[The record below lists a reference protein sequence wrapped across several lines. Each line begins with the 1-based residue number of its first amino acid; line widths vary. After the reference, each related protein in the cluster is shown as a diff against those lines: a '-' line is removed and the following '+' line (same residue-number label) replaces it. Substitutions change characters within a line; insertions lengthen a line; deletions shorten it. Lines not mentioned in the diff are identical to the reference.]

1 VPERDET
8 NDEGGGGRPFWSGML
23 SFGLVSVPVD
33 LLPAHS
39 SSRAPL
45 RMLDADGT
53 PLARRYFCPADEQE
67 VDADQLERGYELDD
81 GTIVVV
87 TDEELEAQAPKKSR
101 EIDLRRFVD
110 RDSIDPLYFERS
122 YFLAPGKG
130 SGKAYRLLASVMES
144 SRRAGIASFVMRE
157 KEYLVAIFAEGGLL
171 RGETLRFADQVR
183 SIRSVGL
190 PKPTRVD
197 AAAVKRMSRA
207 VSTLAKKS
215 WNPSEL
221 SDPHEAIRQ
230 LAQRKF
236 EKGQDVIRSRAAA
249 AQDTG
254 GEIVDLMQVLRDS
267 LAQERS
273 RREEGAGTSG
283 RHGAPSHAAK
293 KGEQRRLIAPTQP
306 VSRQDEAGGAQQDGS
321 APALRPRAQR
331 GSVRKGTAGR
341 PSAFQR
347 FTTG

>member
-8 NDEGGGGRPFWSGML
+8 SDEGGGRAFWSGML
-23 SFGLVSVPVD
+23 SFGLVSVPID
-33 LLPAHS
+33 LLPAHT

-45 RMLDADGT
+45 RRLDADGT
-53 PLARRYFCPADEQE
+53 PLARRYYCPVDEQE
-67 VDADQLERGYELDD
+67 VDADHLERGYELDN
-81 GTIVVV
+81 GKIVVV
-87 TDEELEAQAPKKSR
+87 KDEELEALAPKKSR

-130 SGKAYRLLASVMES
+130 SGKAYRLLTSVMES
-144 SRRAGIASFVMRE
+144 SRRAGIASFVMRD

-183 SIRSVGL
+183 SSRSVGL
-190 PKPTRVD
+190 PKPARVD

-215 WNPSEL
+215 WDPSEL

-230 LAQRKF
+230 LAARKYK
-236 EKGQDVIRSRAAA
+236 KGQDVIRSRAAA
-249 AQDTG
+249 RDEG

-267 LAQERS
+267 LAQNDLAAKNGRS
-273 RREEGAGTSG
+273 RAGTTGRARSPRKKKSG
-283 RHGAPSHAAK
+283 SSSPRRTPSRAKAKPAARSK
-293 KGEQRRLIAPTQP
+293 TAARR
-306 VSRQDEAGGAQQDGS
+306 R
-321 APALRPRAQR
+321 
-331 GSVRKGTAGR
+331 
-341 PSAFQR
+341 
-347 FTTG
+347 